1 MYIIVN
7 TLHTGDDD
15 SNVLE
20 VMCENLNAYFCLLP
34 SRDIFLLGFWSGHSL
49 DACLLV
55 ETLGPGVSSSLLP
68 SLK

>member
-7 TLHTGDDD
+7 TLPTGDDG

-34 SRDIFLLGFWSGHSL
+34 SHDIFLLGF
-49 DACLLV
+49 
-55 ETLGPGVSSSLLP
+55 
-68 SLK
+68 